1 LKARLLGARAGA
13 ALRSIASQVSG
24 SLIHMVCTGK
34 VQAGGVFTA
43 GTGRRTNSRRTEHSI
58 NTSEHYLTS

>member
-34 VQAGGVFTA
+34 VQAA